1 MNGLG
6 GMAWVG
12 WVGETGPGGV
22 QAWVERRGR
31 RGGCQGGSRADKHCG
46 PEGEAG
52 KAVQQG
58 RHASFLFSQIFSI
71 PFASALLRPPSS
83 PTLPTPHSQLFS
95 HFQNGRGCGCSGRA
109 SRDGMGWDGG
119 DKTCLSSPEDALS
132 EFRVRHQNEHSLG
145 LHRRTVG
152 LLPRLLQP
160 LTSLSP
166 LLHPCLPQRVE
177 GRRSGFRKGLEGEGR
192 PGGEGIRGG
201 EKERTWRERYVCV
214 ENVKI
219 RLHVSMCFVLSFKH
233 YFLKLGIRQGR

>member
-1 MNGLG
+1 MGGKTGKARGL
-6 GMAWVG
+6 
-12 WVGETGPGGV
+12 PRRQPCR
-22 QAWVERRGR
+22 QALWARGR
-31 RGGCQGGSRADKHCG
+31 GWESSS
-46 PEGEAG
+46 AG
-52 KAVQQG
+52 QACLLPVLPDLL
-58 RHASFLFSQIFSI
+58 H
-71 PFASALLRPPSS
+71 PFRFRSAASAFLPHSPHSPQPALLSLSEWQGVWLLRESFP
-83 PTLPTPHSQLFS
+83 
-95 HFQNGRGCGCSGRA
+95 
-109 SRDGMGWDGG
+109 GWDGG
-119 DKTCLSSPEDALS
+119 DRACLCSPEDALS

-145 LHRRTVG
+145 LHRRAVG

-166 LLHPCLPQRVE
+166 LLHPCLPQSVE
-177 GRRSGFRKGLEGEGR
+177 GRQSGFRKGLEGEGR